1 MTQARREA
9 ALLRHGLT
17 ETQGGFTVT
26 LEGFQKAAERAL
38 GLRAQG
44 NQEAT
49 RMLALG
55 TTDPVRWEYARC
67 LQIDAFSTEAYE
79 SGF

>member
-1 MTQARREA
+1 MHDERRQD
-9 ALLRHGLT
+9 ALQRHGLT
-17 ETQGGFTVT
+17 ETQDGFTVT
-26 LEGFQKAAERAL
+26 VAGFQKAGQRAQD
-38 GLRAQG
+38 LRAEG
-44 NQEAT
+44 NEEAA

-67 LQIDAFSTEAYE
+67 LQIDAFSKEAHE

>member
-1 MTQARREA
+1 MTWEARQG
-9 ALLRHGLT
+9 ALERHGLV
-17 ETQGGFTVT
+17 ESGDGFTVT
-26 LEGFQKAAERAL
+26 LKGFQKAAERAR

-44 NQEAT
+44 SKEAA

-55 TTDPVRWEYARC
+55 TTDPVRWEYAKG
-67 LQIDAFSTEAYE
+67 LQIETFSREAHE

>member
-1 MTQARREA
+1 MHPEVRQEA
-9 ALLRHGLT
+9 LDRHGLT

-26 LEGFQKAAERAL
+26 LKGFQKAAERAR

-44 NQEAT
+44 NQEAA
-49 RMLALG
+49 RMLALEPS
-55 TTDPVRWEYARC
+55 DPVRWSYAKC
-67 LQIDAFSTEAYE
+67 LQIEAFSREAHE